1 MSINNFFEQIKGME
15 KKDRRTLLDKL
26 TAALTPE
33 QQDQV
38 RQIVQDKKQLEKV
51 KNSLTGDDFN
61 TLVEGLSGKED
72 AKDFLQSPQVQSRID
87 QLLK

>member
-1 MSINNFFEQIKGME
+1 MSKNDFFEQIKGMD
-15 KKDRRTLLDKL
+15 KKDRRALLDKL